1 MAFIKF
7 FQADHT
13 KMKPSAIRKY
23 LTRSAALVLLLASS
37 SFAVTTS
44 EKIQILN
51 ERISDLSVQ
60 IRHAN
65 INKERQKA
73 AELRDERE
81 RVQQELRELRRI
93 EREEKAEAEKIAKRE
108 ATEKLWATFAPEKK
122 LCAAIEYNRED
133 LVKKAVESG
142 DVDLNKVN
150 SDCFFP
156 LADAAARGQIEIV
169 DYLLQKKSPL
179 VMREPRFNRL
189 LSAMDAA
196 AASKQ
201 DRTQILE
208 LLKKHG
214 ANLKDS
220 SEDSMTAAADGA
232 DDAARK
238 MIKEKYNIA
247 ADQMHFGNTF
257 TRALEQGHINNIRWL
272 LDEGANPN
280 EPTVG
285 RTALMIAVD
294 SNDLEK
300 VALMIQAGADL
311 NLRDA
316 ALTSVLAHAEKRRE
330 KVNGRRKAEMD
341 EIIAFLKNRGAT
353 KSEEEET

>member
-1 MAFIKF
+1 MRS
-7 FQADHT
+7 
-13 KMKPSAIRKY
+13 SAIRKC
-23 LTRSAALVLLLASS
+23 LTRSAALVLLIASS

-44 EKIQILN
+44 EKIQTLN
-51 ERISDLSVQ
+51 ERISDLSIQ

-73 AELRDERE
+73 AELREERE
-81 RVQQELRELRRI
+81 KVQQELRELRRL
-93 EREEKAEAEKIAKRE
+93 EKAEKAEAEKRAKRE

-133 LVKKAVESG
+133 LVKQAVGSG
-142 DVDLNKVN
+142 AVDLNKIN

-156 LADAAARGQIEIV
+156 LADAAARGQMEIV
-169 DYLLQKKSPL
+169 EYLLQNKSPL

-201 DRTQILE
+201 DRTEILA

-214 ANLKDS
+214 ASLKDS
-220 SEDSMTAAADGA
+220 SESSMAAAADGA

-238 MIKEKYNIA
+238 MIKERYNIA

-257 TRALEQGHINNIRWL
+257 TRALEQGHINNIHWL

-300 VALMIQAGADL
+300 VTLMIQAGADP
-311 NLRDA
+311 NFRDA
-316 ALTSVLAHAEKRRE
+316 GHSSVLAHAEKRRE

-353 KSEEEET
+353 KSDEEET

>member
-1 MAFIKF
+1 MASTKF
-7 FQADHT
+7 FQADLT
-13 KMKPSAIRKY
+13 TMRSSAIRKY
-23 LTRSAALVLLLASS
+23 LALNAVLALLISSS

-44 EKIQILN
+44 EKIQSLSD
-51 ERISDLSVQ
+51 RISELSVQ

-65 INKERQKA
+65 INKERGKA
-73 AELRDERE
+73 GELREERE

-93 EREEKAEAEKIAKRE
+93 EREEKAEAETIAKRE
-108 ATEKLWATFAPEKK
+108 ATEKLWATFAPDKK

-133 LVKKAVESG
+133 LVKRVVESG
-142 DVDLNKVN
+142 AVDMNKIN

-156 LADAAARGQIEIV
+156 LADAAAQGQKEIV
-169 DYLLQKKSPL
+169 EYLLQKKSPL

-201 DRTQILE
+201 DRTEILA

-214 ANLKDS
+214 ANLRDS
-220 SEDSMTAAADGA
+220 GEDSMAAVADGA

-257 TRALEQGHINNIRWL
+257 TRALEHGHINNIRWL
-272 LDEGANPN
+272 LNEGAHPN

-300 VALMIQAGADL
+300 VTLMIQAGADL

-316 ALTSVLAHAEKRRE
+316 GHASVLAHAEKRRE

-353 KSEEEET
+353 KSEEET